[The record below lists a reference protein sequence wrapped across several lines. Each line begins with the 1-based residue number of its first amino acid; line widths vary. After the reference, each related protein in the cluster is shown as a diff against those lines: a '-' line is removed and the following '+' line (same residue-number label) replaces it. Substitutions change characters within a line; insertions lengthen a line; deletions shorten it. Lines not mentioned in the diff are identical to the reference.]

1 MVLTDTARY
10 GWSSLQGKPFLRW
23 VTNPA
28 LPVLAAAT
36 LGALIGYAASL
47 VGKLFRL
54 DEENHAKSSI
64 AWGLTCW
71 RRPRIAVW
79 IGAFTLIPLF
89 TVYVLREAAGPLHW
103 NLWMPLSI
111 LASLW
116 VGLFALLVMRS
127 RVVSDE
133 QDRDGWFSNLAL
145 NRAATWFG
153 LLLWAFLGIPVGAMF
168 GVDWI
173 LTTPLNFVLAFV
185 GTQLL
190 VRRDENPLRWK
201 ELLHWRTLSAFFVL
215 DFYLVLLLLCS
226 VGPVIAL
233 SLVNI
238 YLVPA
243 IYQICA
249 AQGVGVPEFIRFESK
264 LSWYVANYWWT
275 TLPWLLF
282 PAKWL
287 LEVRLVWQSASAG
300 RKEGSS

>member
-1 MVLTDTARY
+1 
-10 GWSSLQGKPFLRW
+10 
-23 VTNPA
+23 
-28 LPVLAAAT
+28 
-36 LGALIGYAASL
+36 
-47 VGKLFRL
+47 
-54 DEENHAKSSI
+54 
-64 AWGLTCW
+64 
-71 RRPRIAVW
+71 
-79 IGAFTLIPLF
+79 
-89 TVYVLREAAGPLHW
+89 
-103 NLWMPLSI
+103 
-111 LASLW
+111 
-116 VGLFALLVMRS
+116 MRS